1 MSSSQHVSR
10 RTLARGAAW
19 TVPVV
24 AVSVVAP
31 AYAASAG
38 SDPQLIA
45 GGSCKCPG
53 SGANNFNFKA
63 ALTVTTAGDDDWQFH
78 INSWTFDGV
87 VGPNPADSILTGGDG
102 NLFLLINRTNSA
114 AKHIVA
120 VTYTATN
127 LSTNEVVNGSFPATE
142 LTFPPTC
149 SAPLSCP

>member
-1 MSSSQHVSR
+1 MSPHQVSR

-24 AVSVVAP
+24 AIGVTSP
-31 AYAASAG
+31 AFAASAG
-38 SDPQLIA
+38 SAPQLTA

-63 ALTVTTAGDDDWQFH
+63 ALTVTTAGDADWQFH
-78 INSWTFDGV
+78 ITSWTFDGV
-87 VGPNPADSILTGGDG
+87 VGPNPADSILAGGDG

-114 AKHIVA
+114 AKHLVA
-120 VTYTATN
+120 LTYTATN
-127 LSTNEVVNGSFPATE
+127 LSTNEVVNGSFPTTE

-149 SAPLSCP
+149 AAPLACP